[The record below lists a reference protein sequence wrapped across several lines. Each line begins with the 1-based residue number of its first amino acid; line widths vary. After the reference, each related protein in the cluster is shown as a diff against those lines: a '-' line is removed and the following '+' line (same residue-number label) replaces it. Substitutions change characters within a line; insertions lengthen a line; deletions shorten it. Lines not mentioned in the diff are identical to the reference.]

1 MSETNY
7 GVIADRLAWEMPLN
21 ATATIELPPF
31 QIFNTTAP
39 EESEH
44 ALRVRPLARSTALSL
59 YVRAFDD
66 GGGEDGLHAHADDAI
81 WLVLEG
87 RASFFGENG
96 RALGDARPARGHPRA
111 GSRELPVPLHGQEPH
126 RPLRRRSGLTRS
138 RRRQRMLHG
147 ARHRPGSER

>member
-21 ATATIELPPF
+21 ATATIESPPF
-31 QIFNTTAP
+31 QIFTTTAP

-96 RALGDARPARGHPRA
+96 RALGTLGPHEGILVPAFASYRFRCTGESLIARFAA
-111 GSRELPVPLHGQEPH
+111 SQ
-126 RPLRRRSGLTRS
+126 
-138 RRRQRMLHG
+138 
-147 ARHRPGSER
+147 A